1 MKIEDNNRME
11 ALAYIIAD
19 LKAENMMM
27 TERVHQLTDD
37 YNNVARQLRG
47 MEKRKDED
55 PAKQTLSEMQQMRDH
70 CDNMEIDNKQL
81 RTFAKEINIFIK
93 DKKLYMGNDT
103 SCPYKKS
110 CPLVCSTSCLECDS
124 NLGLI
129 GGFGVICKARLS
141 EAKIS
146 FPSNE

>member
-1 MKIEDNNRME
+1 MKEEDNNRME

-37 YNNVARQLRG
+37 YNNVTRQLRG

-81 RTFAKEINIFIK
+81 RTFAKEINIFIR
-93 DKKLYMGNDT
+93 DKKLYMEKDT

-110 CPLVCSTSCLECDS
+110 RPWFALRPAW
-124 NLGLI
+124 N
-129 GGFGVICKARLS
+129 VIQT
-141 EAKIS
+141 
-146 FPSNE
+146 

>member
-1 MKIEDNNRME
+1 MKAEGNSRME
-11 ALAYIIAD
+11 ALACIIAD

-37 YNNVARQLRG
+37 YNDVARQLRG
-47 MEKRKDED
+47 MEKRRDED
-55 PAKQTLSEMQQMRDH
+55 QSRQTLCEMMQMRDH
-70 CDNMEIDNKQL
+70 CDNLEIDNKQL

-93 DKKLYMGNDT
+93 NKKLYMENDT
-103 SCPYKKS
+103 SCPYKRS

-129 GGFGVICKARLS
+129 GGFGVICKVRLS